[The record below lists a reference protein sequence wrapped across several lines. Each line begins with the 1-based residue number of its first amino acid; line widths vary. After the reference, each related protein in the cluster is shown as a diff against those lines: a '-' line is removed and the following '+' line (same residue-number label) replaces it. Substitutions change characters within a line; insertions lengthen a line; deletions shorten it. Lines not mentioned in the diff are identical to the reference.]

1 MKHLLNNLTEQEKNS
16 IREQH
21 SGGMKV
27 VTENFSKLTNTKSG
41 DVKTLVEQNSNNT
54 NKSNIDKMIENEGY
68 KKVTKVSLP
77 DGTYIYE
84 GSADICYISDQDGET
99 QTGYAVEMPYSIRG
113 LWKPEKIQVK
123 NGAFVEGDFK
133 SIIFKNVGYK
143 PTQQGQGG
151 QQNVKTVINK
161 VATEGIKNILPEMV
175 SAPQFKG
182 TYSGYVFGGVFN
194 GVNYQWDCNGVE
206 DMSGIRGQIDGEI
219 VTETVEL
226 MSKSIKRD
234 LVESKPGTLCVGFYT
249 PSQSRFILYT
259 TNKGTPTV
267 QTF

>member
-1 MKHLLNNLTEQEKNS
+1 MKHLFNDISYQERKKILEQHQGGMHIDNKKFHRLLTE
-16 IREQH
+16 
-21 SGGMKV
+21 
-27 VTENFSKLTNTKSG
+27 KLGN
-41 DVKTLVEQNSNNT
+41 VKPLVEQSSNDT

-68 KKVTKVSLP
+68 QKVTKVSLP

-84 GSADICYISDQDGET
+84 GSGDICRIYDQDGKTE
-99 QTGYAVEMPYSIRG
+99 TGYVVEMPYSIRG
-113 LWKPEKIQVK
+113 MWKPEKVQVK
-123 NGAFVEGDFK
+123 NGAFVAGDFK

-143 PTQQGQGG
+143 PTPQGQGG

-182 TYSGYVFGGVFN
+182 TYSGYVFGGIFN

-219 VTETVEL
+219 VTETVEI